1 MSTSSPESLPTTSVA
16 ERVYQA
22 VRSQIGSGELEPGV
36 KVTERGLA
44 ERLGVSPTPVREAIR
59 RLEVDGLVERVG
71 PRTTVVAHIEDDTA
85 HELAEVEVALRGLA
99 ARFAARH
106 ATDDEL
112 DTLDRLLD
120 EADDLVIL
128 IRERHRDGRSV
139 ARHADRFLDVLGRF
153 NDEVNASAH
162 NPVLV
167 RLLEQSRSLSRSK
180 HREIARNHL
189 VAGDEF
195 GADRY
200 AEHRGLV
207 RALRARDAGEAERIV
222 TDHAARGLLDL
233 RREL

>member
-1 MSTSSPESLPTTSVA
+1 MSISARESDPAPTVA

-22 VRSQIGSGELEPGV
+22 LRGQIGSGELEPGV

-44 ERLGVSPTPVREAIR
+44 ERMGVSPTPVREAIR
-59 RLEVDGLVERVG
+59 RLEADGLVERVG
-71 PRTTVVAHIEDDTA
+71 PRTTVVARIEEDAA
-85 HELAEVEVALRGLA
+85 HDLAEVEVALRGLA

-106 ATDDEL
+106 ATDEEL
-112 DTLDRLLD
+112 DALDRLLD

-128 IRERHRDGRSV
+128 IRERHRDGRSA
-139 ARHADRFLDVLGRF
+139 ARHADRFLDVLGQF
-153 NDEVNASAH
+153 NEQVNASAH

-167 RLLEQSRSLSRSK
+167 RLLQQSRSLSPSK
-180 HREIARNHL
+180 QREITRAHL

-207 RALRARDAGEAERIV
+207 RALRAREAAEAERIV